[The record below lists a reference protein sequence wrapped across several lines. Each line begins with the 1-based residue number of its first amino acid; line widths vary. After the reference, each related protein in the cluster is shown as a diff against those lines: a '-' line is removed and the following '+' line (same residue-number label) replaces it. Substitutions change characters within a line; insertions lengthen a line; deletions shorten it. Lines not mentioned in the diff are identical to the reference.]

1 MRRAKPPPVRLL
13 VVDDH
18 EIVRKGLRSVLGH
31 ADGIEVVGEA
41 AGVAE
46 AISEAIRLT
55 PDVVLMDVRLQ
66 DGTGVEACR
75 EILAA
80 RPATRVLFLT
90 SFSDEEAV
98 LAAVFAGAS
107 GYLLKEIGA
116 EALLSAIASVAAGH
130 SILDPVAVRAMTE
143 KMNAMA
149 GRGAESEGDALSPQ
163 ERRVLALV
171 ARGKTNKEIGAALGL
186 SDKTVKNYLS
196 NIFQKLRVTRRS
208 QAAAIYTS
216 KLR

>member
-1 MRRAKPPPVRLL
+1 MRPAKSPPVRLL

-18 EIVRKGLRSVLGH
+18 EIVRKGLRSVLANAHGV
-31 ADGIEVVGEA
+31 EVVGEA

-75 EILAA
+75 EVLAS

-90 SFSDEEAV
+90 SFSDEDAV

-116 EALLSAIASVAAGH
+116 GALLTAIASVAAGH

-171 ARGKTNKEIGAALGL
+171 ARGKTNKEIGATLGL
-186 SDKTVKNYLS
+186 SDKTAKNYLS